1 MTGWSAGCY
10 KGEPPAFLDPVVSPM
25 LRSTIGKAKILIVD
39 DEQANVRLLER
50 ILELIGANR
59 IQSTCD
65 SREAMALFLDFRP
78 DLVLLD
84 LHMPNVTGFDIMEQ
98 IKALTTGEN
107 PVPVLVLTADVTTK
121 TKHRALAAGAKDF
134 LTKPLDQSEVLL
146 RIRNLLENRFLHI
159 QLQNQNILL
168 EEQVRERTS
177 QLEDTLSKLRTAQH
191 AAIKQ
196 ERLSALGTM
205 AAGIAHDFNNALTMI
220 LGHSDLM
227 MSSAKGRA
235 ESDSPE
241 IGHVRAITA
250 AAQDAAQIVR
260 RLREFHRPDEGEE
273 TRVTL
278 QLNQIVEQ
286 AITMTRPKWMDEP
299 RARGREVAVHTDL
312 GELPPL
318 AGDPAELRE
327 MLTNLV
333 FNAVDAMPEGGSL
346 KLQTN
351 LDDGELCLRV
361 SDTGTGMDEETRRRC
376 LEPFFTTKGEKGTGL
391 GLSAVYG
398 IIQRHGGMMEIESE
412 KGIGTTFC
420 IRLPAAPVE
429 LEAPTQDGGEATSKE
444 VAGILRILVVDD
456 LPIIRDVLQAQL
468 VEDGHEVETAG
479 DGKEALEAVDKGCFD
494 LVITDQSMPGM
505 SGEQLAVI
513 LKQHCPKTAVILLT
527 GFGGDTA
534 ETKDTAP
541 GVDMVLGKPATSV
554 ELRRAIGQ
562 FMK

>member
-1 MTGWSAGCY
+1 
-10 KGEPPAFLDPVVSPM
+10 
-25 LRSTIGKAKILIVD
+25 
-39 DEQANVRLLER
+39 
-50 ILELIGANR
+50 
-59 IQSTCD
+59 
-65 SREAMALFLDFRP
+65 
-78 DLVLLD
+78 
-84 LHMPNVTGFDIMEQ
+84 
-98 IKALTTGEN
+98 
-107 PVPVLVLTADVTTK
+107 
-121 TKHRALAAGAKDF
+121 
-134 LTKPLDQSEVLL
+134 
-146 RIRNLLENRFLHI
+146 
-159 QLQNQNILL
+159 
-168 EEQVRERTS
+168 
-177 QLEDTLSKLRTAQH
+177 
-191 AAIKQ
+191 
-196 ERLSALGTM
+196 M

-235 ESDSPE
+235 EADSPE
-241 IGHVRAITA
+241 VGHVRASPA

-299 RARGREVAVHTDL
+299 RARGREVSVHTDL
-312 GELPPL
+312 AELPPL

-346 KLQTN
+346 RLQTS

-361 SDTGTGMDEETRRRC
+361 SDTGTGMDDETRRRC

-412 KGIGTTFC
+412 KGTGTTFC
-420 IRLPAAPVE
+420 IRLPASLVE
-429 LEAPTQDGGEATSKE
+429 PESPAQAGGSEAPKE
-444 VAGILRILVVDD
+444 TAGILRILVVDD

-479 DGKEALEAVDKGCFD
+479 DGKEALETLEKGCFD
-494 LVITDQSMPGM
+494 LMITDQSMPGM
-505 SGEQLAVI
+505 TGEQLAVKV
-513 LKQHCPKTAVILLT
+513 KQHCPKTAVILLT

-534 ETKDTAP
+534 DTKNTAP

>member
-1 MTGWSAGCY
+1 
-10 KGEPPAFLDPVVSPM
+10 M

-50 ILELIGANR
+50 ILELIGATR
-59 IQSTCD
+59 VQSTCD
-65 SREAMALFLDFRP
+65 SREAMAHFLEFRP

-84 LHMPNVTGFDIMEQ
+84 LHMPNVTGFDLMEQ
-98 IKALTTGEN
+98 IKALSVAEN

-177 QLEDTLSKLRTAQH
+177 QLEDTLLKLRTAQQT
-191 AAIKQ
+191 AIRQ

-220 LGHSDLM
+220 LGYSDLM
-227 MSSAKGRA
+227 MTAARNR
-235 ESDSPE
+235 SD
-241 IGHVRAITA
+241 GTDVAHLYAITT

-260 RLREFHRPDEGEE
+260 RLREFHRPDDGEE

-278 QLNQIVEQ
+278 QLNQIIEQ
-286 AITMTRPKWMDEP
+286 AIVLTRPKWKDE
-299 RARGREVAVHTDL
+299 ARSRGVEINVQSKTAD
-312 GELPPL
+312 LPPL
-318 AGDPAELRE
+318 SGDPAELRE
-327 MLTNLV
+327 MLTNLI
-333 FNAVDAMPEGGSL
+333 FNAVDAMPLGGIL
-346 KLQTN
+346 HIDTA
-351 LDDGELCLRV
+351 LDEGELCLRV
-361 SDTGTGMDEETRRRC
+361 ADTGTGMDEETRRRC
-376 LEPFFTTKGEKGTGL
+376 LEPFFTTKGELGTGL

-398 IIQRHGGMMEIESE
+398 IIQRHGGMMDIESE
-412 KGIGTTFC
+412 PGGGTAFC
-420 IRLPAAPVE
+420 IRLPAAPVD
-429 LEAPTQDGGEATSKE
+429 ATMPVPQGEAAPKE

-468 VEDGHEVETAG
+468 VEDGHQVETAG
-479 DGKEALEAVDKGCFD
+479 DGREALEIVDKGYFD

-505 SGEQLAVI
+505 TGEELAVVI
-513 LKQHCPKTAVILLT
+513 KESRPETGIILLT
-527 GFGGDTA
+527 GFGGRTA
-534 ETKDTAP
+534 ETEDVAP
-541 GVDMVLGKPATSV
+541 CIDLVLGKPATSV

>member
-1 MTGWSAGCY
+1 
-10 KGEPPAFLDPVVSPM
+10 M

-50 ILELIGANR
+50 ILELIGATR

-98 IKALTTGEN
+98 IKALSAAEN

-177 QLEDTLSKLRTAQH
+177 QLEDTLLKLRTAQH
-191 AAIKQ
+191 TAIKQ

-220 LGHSDLM
+220 LGYSDLM
-227 MSSAKGRA
+227 MSSVKTRP
-235 ESDSPE
+235 DSPDAA
-241 IGHVRAITA
+241 HLRAITT

-278 QLNQIVEQ
+278 QLNQIIEQ
-286 AITMTRPKWMDEP
+286 AVVMTRPKWKDEA
-299 RARGREVAVHTDL
+299 RARGVEIEVRSQAAD
-312 GELPPL
+312 LPPL

-327 MLTNLV
+327 MLTNLI
-333 FNAVDAMPEGGSL
+333 FNAVDAMPLGGILHIDTSV
-346 KLQTN
+346 
-351 LDDGELCLRV
+351 DDGELCLRV
-361 SDTGTGMDEETRRRC
+361 ADTGTGMDEETRRRC
-376 LEPFFTTKGEKGTGL
+376 LEPFFTTKGERGTGL

-398 IIQRHGGMMEIESE
+398 IVQRHGGMMDIESE
-412 KGIGTTFC
+412 LGRGTAFC
-420 IRLPAAPVE
+420 IRLPASLADE
-429 LEAPTQDGGEATSKE
+429 TAETQPGEAVSKE

-479 DGKEALEAVDKGCFD
+479 DGKEALEIVRRGCFD
-494 LVITDQSMPGM
+494 VVITDQSMPGM
-505 SGEQLAVI
+505 TGEELAVI
-513 LKQHCPKTAVILLT
+513 IKESCPQTGIILLT

-534 ETKDTAP
+534 ETEGIAP
-541 GVDMVLGKPATSV
+541 CVNMVLGKPATSV

>member
-1 MTGWSAGCY
+1 
-10 KGEPPAFLDPVVSPM
+10 M

-50 ILELIGANR
+50 ILELIGATR
-59 IQSTCD
+59 VQHTCD

-227 MSSAKGRA
+227 MSGVKDRA
-235 ESDSPE
+235 EDSPE
-241 IGHVRAITA
+241 LVHVRAITA

-299 RARGREVAVHTDL
+299 RTRGKEIGVQTDL

-333 FNAVDAMPEGGSL
+333 FNAADAMPEGGTL
-346 KLQTN
+346 RLQTN

-412 KGIGTTFC
+412 RGKGTTFC
-420 IRLPAAPVE
+420 IRLPAAPPE
-429 LEAPTQDGGEATSKE
+429 PETPAQAGDAAPKE
-444 VAGILRILVVDD
+444 VDGILRILVVDD

-468 VEDGHEVETAG
+468 VEDGHQVETAG
-479 DGKEALEAVDKGCFD
+479 DGKEALEALDKGCFD
-494 LVITDQSMPGM
+494 LMITDQSMPGM
-505 SGEQLAVI
+505 TGEQLAQRV
-513 LKQHCPKTAVILLT
+513 KQHCPKTAVILLT

-534 ETKDTAP
+534 ETRDTAP

>member
-1 MTGWSAGCY
+1 
-10 KGEPPAFLDPVVSPM
+10 M

-50 ILELIGANR
+50 ILELIGATR

-227 MSSAKGRA
+227 MSSAKKGA
-235 ESDSPE
+235 EENSAE
-241 IGHVRAITA
+241 LGHVRAITA

-299 RARGREVAVHTDL
+299 RARGREVSVQCDL

-327 MLTNLV
+327 MLTNLI

-346 KLQTN
+346 RLQTT

-361 SDTGTGMDEETRRRC
+361 SDTGMGMDEETRRRC

-429 LEAPTQDGGEATSKE
+429 LEAPTEAGGEAASKE
-444 VAGILRILVVDD
+444 VVGILRILVVDD

-505 SGEQLAVI
+505 TGEQLAVI

>member
-1 MTGWSAGCY
+1 
-10 KGEPPAFLDPVVSPM
+10 M

-50 ILELIGANR
+50 ILELIGATR

-65 SREAMALFLDFRP
+65 SREAMAQFLDFRP

-227 MSSAKGRA
+227 MSSARGRA
-235 ESDSPE
+235 EADSPE

-299 RARGREVAVHTDL
+299 RAHGREVSVQTDL
-312 GELPPL
+312 AELPPL

-346 KLQTN
+346 RLQTT

-376 LEPFFTTKGEKGTGL
+376 LEPFFTTKGERGTGL

-420 IRLPAAPVE
+420 IRLPATLVE
-429 LEAPTQDGGEATSKE
+429 PEAPAQAGGEAPKE
-444 VAGILRILVVDD
+444 TAGILRILVVDD

-479 DGKEALEAVDKGCFD
+479 DGKEALEMLEKGCFD
-494 LVITDQSMPGM
+494 LMITDQSMPGM
-505 SGEQLAVI
+505 TGEQLAVVV
-513 LKQHCPKTAVILLT
+513 KQHCPKTAVILLT

-534 ETKDTAP
+534 ETKNTAP

>member
-1 MTGWSAGCY
+1 
-10 KGEPPAFLDPVVSPM
+10 M

-50 ILELIGANR
+50 ILELIGATR

-65 SREAMALFLDFRP
+65 SREAMALLLDFRP

-98 IKALTTGEN
+98 IKALTAGEN

-177 QLEDTLSKLRTAQH
+177 QLEDTLQKLRLAQH

-220 LGHSDLM
+220 LGYSDLM
-227 MSSAKGRA
+227 MSGAKNRLDNG
-235 ESDSPE
+235 PE
-241 IGHVRAITA
+241 TEHIHAITT

-273 TRVTL
+273 TRITL
-278 QLNQIVEQ
+278 QLNQIIEQ
-286 AITMTRPKWMDEP
+286 GVVMTRPKWKDEA
-299 RARGREVAVHTDL
+299 RARGVEIDVQC
-312 GELPPL
+312 ELADIPPL

-333 FNAVDAMPEGGSL
+333 FNAVDAMPEGGTL
-346 KLQTN
+346 RLQTG
-351 LDDGELCLRV
+351 LDDGELRLRV

-376 LEPFFTTKGEKGTGL
+376 LEPFYTTKGEHGTGL

-398 IIQRHGGMMEIESE
+398 IIQRHGGVMDIESE
-412 KGIGTTFC
+412 KGKGTTFC
-420 IRLPAAPVE
+420 IRLPVAPPDAKA
-429 LEAPTQDGGEATSKE
+429 LEQADGEAVAPKE

-479 DGKEALEAVDKGCFD
+479 DGKEALEILGKGCFD
-494 LVITDQSMPGM
+494 VIITDQSMPGM
-505 SGEQLAVI
+505 TGEELAVVV
-513 LKQHCPKTAVILLT
+513 KERCPKTAVILLT
-527 GFGGDTA
+527 GFGGEDPETA
-534 ETKDTAP
+534 DIAP
-541 GVDMVLGKPATSV
+541 GVDMILGKPATSV

>member
-1 MTGWSAGCY
+1 
-10 KGEPPAFLDPVVSPM
+10 M

-50 ILELIGANR
+50 ILELIGATR

-168 EEQVRERTS
+168 EEQVRERTA
-177 QLEDTLSKLRTAQH
+177 QLEDTLSKLRLAQH
-191 AAIKQ
+191 TAIRQ

-220 LGHSDLM
+220 LGYSDLL
-227 MSSAKGRA
+227 MSNAKNRP
-235 ESDSPE
+235 DSPDTE
-241 IGHVRAITA
+241 HIRSLTT

-278 QLNQIVEQ
+278 QLNQITEQ
-286 AITMTRPKWMDEP
+286 AVLMTRPKWKDDA
-299 RARGREVAVHTDL
+299 RARGVEIDVQT
-312 GELPPL
+312 ELADIPPL

-333 FNAVDAMPEGGSL
+333 FNAVDAMPEGGTL
-346 KLQTN
+346 RLQTS

-376 LEPFFTTKGEKGTGL
+376 LEPFYTTKGERGTGL

-398 IIQRHGGMMEIESE
+398 IIQRHGGMMDIESE
-412 KGIGTTFC
+412 KGKGTTFC
-420 IRLPAAPVE
+420 IRLPVAPPEVVSREDAAGEVV
-429 LEAPTQDGGEATSKE
+429 APKE

-479 DGKEALEAVDKGCFD
+479 DGKEALEMLEKGCFD
-494 LVITDQSMPGM
+494 VVITDQSMPGM
-505 SGEQLAVI
+505 TGEELAAVV
-513 LKQHCPKTAVILLT
+513 KQRCPKTAVILLT
-527 GFGGDTA
+527 GFGGDLP
-534 ETKDTAP
+534 ETKNTAP